1 MNGAIA
7 RQGTNIVAFIA
18 TLVVNYLANALP
30 IGGVTTA
37 QIATQYPIAFLP
49 ANFTFGIWGII
60 YLGLAAFVI
69 QQARANERN
78 DSYVRQLDVLFPITC
93 LANLS
98 WLIAFQNRQFALSM
112 VPMLVLLGTLIII
125 YNRLGIGQRTVSA
138 TKRWTVQVP
147 FSLYLGWI
155 TVATISNA
163 TYVLYDAG
171 WHANGDVWA
180 AVLMVVAAVITG
192 GFIVARR
199 DVAYTLVIVWALFGI
214 ANRQSHTQ
222 VVATTAVVLMVA
234 LLVGLVADL
243 LLNRHPSRPAL
254 G

>member
-7 RQGTNIVAFIA
+7 RQGTNIAAFIA

-37 QIATQYPIAFLP
+37 QIATRYPITFLP

-60 YLGLAAFVI
+60 YLGLVAFLV
-69 QQARANERN
+69 QQARASERN
-78 DSYVRQLDVLFPITC
+78 DAYVRQLDVLFPITC

-98 WLIAFQNRQFALSM
+98 WLIAFQNRLFALSM
-112 VPMLVLLGTLIII
+112 VPMLVLLGTLIVI
-125 YNRLGIGQRTVSA
+125 YNRLGIGQRAVSA
-138 TKRWTVQVP
+138 TQRWTVQVP

-171 WHANGDVWA
+171 WKANGDVWT
-180 AVLMVVAAVITG
+180 AVLLVVAAAITG
-192 GFIVARR
+192 AFIVARR
-199 DVAYTLVIVWALFGI
+199 DVAYTLVVVWALFGI
-214 ANRQSHTQ
+214 ASRQASIRL
-222 VVATTAVVLMVA
+222 VATTAVVLMVV
-234 LLVGLVADL
+234 LVVGLVADL
-243 LLNRHPSRPAL
+243 LLNRRPARPAL
-254 G
+254 S